1 MFSGCSGLS
10 VIPEGVLNFSGFEK
24 QNMLISGMFSTCKN
38 LVEVYFDIDIQP
50 FGENMFS
57 GCRKLSRVIMPN
69 VQPDTTA
76 TNTLFHYTNWLK
88 NVSATGTIVT
98 NQNI

>member
-1 MFSGCSGLS
+1 MFSGCTRLNTV
-10 VIPEGVLNFSGFEK
+10 VI
-24 QNMLISGMFSTCKN
+24 
-38 LVEVYFDIDIQP
+38 
-50 FGENMFS
+50 
-57 GCRKLSRVIMPN
+57 PN

-76 TNTLFHYTNWLK
+76 TNTLFYYKNWLK